1 MKIMVIDAV
10 TTREWLPRNRAYFER
25 IADEGTEVE
34 VVFLEKGPKTIETF
48 HDVVYAGP
56 EILRIITDRESEM
69 DAFIINC
76 CSDPALYAA
85 REITDKVVLGPT
97 ETSMSVA
104 LHLGFKFSYISTL
117 KKTAPRV
124 RLQAIQLG
132 LESRL
137 ASVVNVN
144 ITVSGL
150 EEDPEKTV
158 QAVVSAAE
166 KAIERDGAEVIM
178 LGCTG
183 MADLAH
189 MVRARLNVPLI
200 EPALVT
206 FKMAELFVKIGLR
219 HNRAL
224 GKMYSPAEADK
235 IVGYG

>member
-1 MKIMVIDAV
+1 MKIMVIDPV

-34 VVFLEKGPKTIETF
+34 VAFLEKGPKTIETF

-56 EILRIITDRESEM
+56 EILRLIKDREREM

-85 REITDKVVLGPT
+85 REITSKVVLGPT

-104 LHLGFKFSYISTL
+104 LHLGFRFSYISTL

-137 ASVVNVN
+137 ASVLNVN

-150 EEDPEKTV
+150 EKDPENTV
-158 QAVVSAAE
+158 QQIVSAAE
-166 KAIERDGAEVIM
+166 KAIEEDGAEVIM

-183 MADLAH
+183 MADLAG
-189 MVRARLNVPLI
+189 MVRERLDVPLI

-219 HNRAL
+219 HNL
-224 GKMYSPAEADK
+224 GPGRMYSPAQRDK
-235 IVGYG
+235 IVGY